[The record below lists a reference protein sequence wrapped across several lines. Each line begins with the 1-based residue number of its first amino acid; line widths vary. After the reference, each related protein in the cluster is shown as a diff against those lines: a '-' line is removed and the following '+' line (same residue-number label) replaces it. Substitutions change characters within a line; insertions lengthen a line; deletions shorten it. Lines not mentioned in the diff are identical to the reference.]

1 MPGERLQDRADGA
14 LAIALLGLGE
24 AGGSIG
30 RDLVAH
36 GAAVRAWDPDSGRT
50 LDGATMAGS
59 TGEAVRGSDV
69 VLSVNSASAAVA
81 AATAAAAALAPGQ
94 LYADLNSAS
103 AALKRDVFEVIAPSG
118 ALFVDAA
125 LMDGVPKHGLR
136 TRTLASG
143 PGAEAF
149 AAAFAPLG
157 MPVEAIGSEPGDAAS
172 RKLLRSVFA
181 KGLAATAIEAMRAG
195 EAAGCEDWL
204 HGEIAGM
211 LASADG
217 ALLDRLLDGTRRHA
231 ARRLH
236 EMQDVSELLRA
247 LDIEPRVTA
256 SAIAYLQELSE
267 NHHLTVGE
275 GAS

>member
-1 MPGERLQDRADGA
+1 MAGT
-14 LAIALLGLGE
+14 LAVALLGLGE

-30 RDLVAH
+30 RDLVVH
-36 GAAVRAWDPDSGRT
+36 GAAVCAWDPDPART

-59 TGEAVRGSDV
+59 TAEAVRGSDV
-69 VLSVNSASAAVA
+69 VLSVNSASVAVA
-81 AATAAAAALAPGQ
+81 AARAAVVALAPGQ

-103 AALKRDVFEVIAPSG
+103 AALKRDVFDVIAPTG

-125 LMDGVPKHGLR
+125 LMDGVPRYGLG

-143 PGAEAF
+143 PGAAAF
-149 AAAFAPLG
+149 AAAFGPLG

-181 KGLAATAIEAMRAG
+181 KGLAVTAIEALRAG

-211 LASADG
+211 LTSADG

-236 EMQDVSELLRA
+236 EMQDVSDLLRT
-247 LDIEPRVTA
+247 LDVEPRITA
-256 SAIAYLQELSE
+256 SAIAYLEELAQD
-267 NHHLTVGE
+267 HQLKVGE